1 MPPRGPGPLVA
12 NLVIALLCL
21 IWGSTYLVI
30 REGLEDLPAFSS
42 AALRFTL
49 AAAGFL
55 GVSAALRRRE
65 GGTPPPW
72 WLVVSFGV
80 LNFAVPYAVIY
91 WTERV
96 IPSGLAAVLFAVFPM
111 MMAALGHLFLPGETL
126 RGPQWLG
133 FLVGFLGVAVLFHVD
148 LRSIGPDALGLGVL
162 YLVAPLT
169 SAVGQVFVKRQGA
182 GMSSLLLTR
191 YGLMV
196 GAALL
201 WCLVPLEQGA
211 STTWTPKA
219 IFSVA
224 YLAII
229 GTVVTFGFYYWL
241 LRYLPAYRLS
251 LIAYITPA
259 IALFLGAWL
268 GHERIG
274 PSTLGGTGLIL
285 AGVVLVARRGR

>member
-1 MPPRGPGPLVA
+1 MAPRGPGPLVA

-42 AALRFTL
+42 AAMRFTL
-49 AAAGFL
+49 AAAGFFAL
-55 GVSAALRRRE
+55 SAALRGRE

-72 WLVVSFGV
+72 WLVLSFGV
-80 LNFAVPYAVIY
+80 LNFATPYAVIY

-111 MMAALGHLFLPGETL
+111 MMAALGHLFLPGEKL

-133 FLVGFLGVAVLFHVD
+133 FLVGFVGVALLFHVD
-148 LRSIGPDALGLGVL
+148 LRSIGGEALGLGVL
-162 YLVAPLT
+162 YLLAPLT
-169 SAVGQVFVKRQGA
+169 SAVGQVFVKRQGS

-211 STTWTPKA
+211 TTTWTPKA
-219 IFSVA
+219 VFSVV

-259 IALFLGAWL
+259 IALFLGGWL
-268 GHERIG
+268 GHEEIG
-274 PSTLGGTGLIL
+274 PSTLAGTGLIL
-285 AGVVLVARRGR
+285 AGVVFVARKGR